1 MQEFFHIAFSK
12 VNFIA
17 TLFAILFAIYWIITI
32 FTGLDLDVTD
42 ADADLDHDHPETQH
56 SGDSAW
62 DSVLKFFYIG
72 ELPILF
78 ILSLVSIFMWL
89 ILVNVTP
96 LLGWEDKWIGFVL
109 YLPAFI
115 VGLLLTKVVAMPF
128 LKLYRMFNHKGEQSI
143 DFIGKVGTVVA
154 GIRQNKIGQ
163 IEIKHESD
171 VIRVY
176 AKSMT
181 DEEYKTGEQ
190 VIILEASSDEKFYL
204 VQSYNL

>member
-1 MQEFFHIAFSK
+1 MEEFFHIAFSK
-12 VNFIA
+12 VNFLA
-17 TLFAILFAIYWIITI
+17 TLFAILFAIYWVITI

-62 DSVLKFFYIG
+62 DSLLKFFYIG

-89 ILVNVTP
+89 FMVNITP

-109 YLPAFI
+109 YLPGFI
-115 VGLLLTKVVAMPF
+115 LGLLLTKVVAMPF

-143 DFIGKVGTVVA
+143 DFVGKVGTVVA
-154 GIRQNKIGQ
+154 GIKQDKIGQ

-171 VIRVY
+171 VLRVY

-181 DEEYKTGEQ
+181 DDEYKAGEQ
-190 VIILEASSDEKFYL
+190 VIILEASPDAKFYF